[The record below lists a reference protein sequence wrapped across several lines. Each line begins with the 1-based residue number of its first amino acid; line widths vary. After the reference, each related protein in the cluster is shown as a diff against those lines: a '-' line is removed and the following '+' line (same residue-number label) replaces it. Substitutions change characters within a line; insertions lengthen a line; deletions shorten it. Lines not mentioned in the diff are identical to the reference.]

1 MEVEKGRYYAA
12 LTGDT
17 IKSSKLDSAAR
28 SRLHDVILQTGEE
41 LQSAFPGL
49 VLDGINIF
57 RGDSVQFLLS
67 DPTKSLRAAVF
78 FRAAMKAAM
87 GALKSDMRIAIGV
100 GSIDFM
106 PEAAKGGA
114 DGEAYR
120 LSGPALDGM
129 GSKQTLGLA
138 LPIDWAAQQNLEALN
153 TTVVL
158 VGALA
163 DRWTEKQALAIK
175 GALLGYTQEETRKIW
190 PASVS
195 RQAIGKSLDGAGWFA
210 VERALQLFETFAF
223 SQTLK

>member
-1 MEVEKGRYYAA
+1 MDVEKDRYYAA

-41 LQSAFPGL
+41 LQSAFPDL

-67 DPTKSLRAAVF
+67 DPAKSLRAAIF
-78 FRAAMKAAM
+78 FRAALKAAM
-87 GALKSDMRIAIGV
+87 GALKSDMRMAIGV
-100 GSIDFM
+100 GTIDFM
-106 PEAAKGGA
+106 PVAAKGGA
-114 DGEAYR
+114 DGVAYR

-138 LPIDWAAQQNLEALN
+138 LPLDLAPQQNLEGLN
-153 TTVVL
+153 TAVVL

-163 DRWTEKQALAIK
+163 ERWTQKQALAIK

-190 PASVS
+190 PTSVS

-210 VERALQLFETFAF
+210 VERALQFFEKF
-223 SQTLK
+223 SFHESLK